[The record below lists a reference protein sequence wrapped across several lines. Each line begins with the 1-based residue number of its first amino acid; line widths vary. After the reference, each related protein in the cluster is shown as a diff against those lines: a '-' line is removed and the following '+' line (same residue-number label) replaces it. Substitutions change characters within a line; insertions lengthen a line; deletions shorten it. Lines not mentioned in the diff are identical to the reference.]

1 MIACISNEEDDLIP
15 RIANAGKMKQIEK
28 RRKERKRKEQ
38 RSRREDKRREEIR
51 REDKRRTVEKIIG
64 EEKKRITCRR

>member
-1 MIACISNEEDDLIP
+1 MRYTQSRPFRGERDWE
-15 RIANAGKMKQIEK
+15 
-28 RRKERKRKEQ
+28 RKEK
-38 RSRREDKRREEIR
+38 RSRREEKRREEKRREEIR

>member
-28 RRKERKRKEQ
+28 R
-38 RSRREDKRREEIR
+38 SRREEKRREEIR

>member
-28 RRKERKRKEQ
+28 KRKEKQ
-38 RSRREDKRREEIR
+38 KRREE
-51 REDKRRTVEKIIG
+51 KRRD
-64 EEKKRITCRR
+64 KKRG

>member
-28 RRKERKRKEQ
+28 KRIM
-38 RSRREDKRREEIR
+38 KRREAE
-51 REDKRRTVEKIIG
+51 EKMKRR
-64 EEKKRITCRR
+64 